1 MRQHH
6 AINLPR
12 AERPEGSRKLEP
24 VFHPNLLLAQTVGTL
39 HNISLNAKF
48 IETMRV
54 FDEFCRNASNLLN
67 FIFRVQSI
75 KPD

>member
-1 MRQHH
+1 MRSWWYLVVIENHVMLQHH

-39 HNISLNAKF
+39 HNSILETKF
-48 IETMRV
+48 I
-54 FDEFCRNASNLLN
+54 
-67 FIFRVQSI
+67 
-75 KPD
+75 